1 MTDQEMLDLMARYR
15 VAFGKADAAGLA
27 AVVTDDFEWHM
38 HDHAPGPVS
47 PTGRVLVGVKAMHEE
62 IVRRQSQW
70 RDVRFDNLVERA
82 AGEVILQMFSQSG
95 IDELDRPYNV
105 NVVDVYSVRDRLI
118 SKKDTYWKG
127 VWGELRD

>member
-70 RDVRFDNLVERA
+70 RDVRFDNLERLLEVE
-82 AGEVILQMFSQSG
+82 G
-95 IDELDRPYNV
+95 IVDAITYDTIQRPM
-105 NVVDVYSVRDRLI
+105 
-118 SKKDTYWKG
+118 
-127 VWGELRD
+127 